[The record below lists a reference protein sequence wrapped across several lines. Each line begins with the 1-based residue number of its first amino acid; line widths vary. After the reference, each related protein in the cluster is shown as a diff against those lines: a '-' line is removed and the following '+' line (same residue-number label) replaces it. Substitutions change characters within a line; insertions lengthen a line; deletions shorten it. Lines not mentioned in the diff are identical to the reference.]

1 MMDDGLK
8 GLKAQLQRLHSS
20 WLPCGKRQSAIG
32 KGHLG
37 NGKWPDPDLDSKPEP
52 EPEPEPQPEAGRP
65 GSDESEITK
74 PHLNLA

>member
-20 WLPCGKRQSAIG
+20 WLPCGNRQGARGKGQGAIG

-37 NGKWPDPDLDSKPEP
+37 NGKWPDPDLDSKPD
-52 EPEPEPQPEAGRP
+52 PEADRP
-65 GSDESEITK
+65 RVG
-74 PHLNLA
+74 